1 MADIDRGVSIYGFLV
16 RHSFAS
22 TGATARSYRN
32 SGEVEKAMKLY
43 GFGPT
48 RSLRALWG
56 LKELDADFEFVP
68 VNLVAGEH
76 KHPDF
81 LRLNPA
87 GKVPVLVDGDLVL
100 TESAAI
106 VLYLAEK
113 YRDKGLLPADLK
125 ERAQAYRW
133 LMFAMTE
140 LEQPL
145 WRMARHTF
153 LYPEAR
159 RLPDDV
165 VIAREEFAAMAAI
178 LNSHME
184 GRQFIVGDSIT
195 VADCV
200 TAYLIDWADEV
211 HLIDD
216 FPQLRAYLERMYG
229 RPKAPQRIAKAL
241 ADVRAAA

>member
-1 MADIDRGVSIYGFLV
+1 MR
-16 RHSFAS
+16 
-22 TGATARSYRN
+22 
-32 SGEVEKAMKLY
+32 LY

-68 VNLVAGEH
+68 VNLRAGEH
-76 KHPDF
+76 RHPDF

-113 YRDKGLLPADLK
+113 YRDKGLLPSDLH

-133 LMFAMTE
+133 IMFAMTE

-145 WRMARHTF
+145 WRIARHTF
-153 LYPEAR
+153 LYPEAKR
-159 RLPDDV
+159 SPAEIAL
-165 VIAREEFAAMAAI
+165 AREEFVAMVAV
-178 LNSHME
+178 LERHMH
-184 GRQFIVGDSIT
+184 GREYIVGNRVT

-200 TAYLIDWADEV
+200 TAYVIDWANEQ

-216 FPQLRAYLERMYG
+216 CPQLRAYLQRMYA
-229 RPKAPQRIAKAL
+229 RPKAPSRIAEAF
-241 ADVRAAA
+241 AQIQAA